1 MRKLRL
7 FSIAAL
13 ALAMAACSSEENTLE
28 TQSPAAPGKLHFTAT
43 IATPDNGAGTRTEYS
58 EQTTDGTINVAW
70 KENDEIA
77 AIVTNSEGKLVE
89 TVLKVSKVNTDGSAT
104 ISGDITK
111 PKDDALTVDL
121 IYPASIVTIDDHGIL
136 SVSFDKMRN
145 GTLDGKLETI
155 AANIDYRMADD
166 CALTVSGD
174 KATLTSA
181 AKLESELSIWKLT
194 LQDKDGNALSA
205 SKVAIVSSGGVA
217 VASATLATAGS
228 TAYLPVPAATGDIC
242 ISATTADNDYFYVK
256 EGVTLAAKK
265 YYQSTVQMTKGAHL
279 AFLSADYEAKD
290 GAILTGTLAR
300 NVKISIADGAAVTL
314 KDVNINGS
322 STWTDEEWAG
332 ITCEGNA
339 TINLEGTNTVKGFY
353 ENYPGI
359 QVLKN
364 NTLTIQGTGSLTAN
378 GSYSAGIGGGFNIPC
393 GNIVIKGGNITATG
407 GGQAAGIGGGN
418 NASCDNIEIS
428 GGTITATGGMFGA
441 GIGGGYEGTCGTIT
455 INSGTVEATGGS
467 GGAGIGGGNMNGTC
481 GTITIT
487 SDVTKVK
494 ATAGE
499 SAPNSIG
506 AGNGGTAISVSIGGT
521 VYASGI
527 STSPFEYSPIPATA
541 HELSASVVGD
551 VVGSNGKAYTLDA
564 THVLPSGVTAVAIVA
579 YKGSATGEASP
590 YNHGLAIAM
599 KDAAAG
605 GKVKWSSPE
614 NDESLDNYTDYNPAV
629 TTAQS
634 GLSNSQTSG
643 FDNESNY
650 PAFYAALHNTI
661 TVSDGISAAAPASG
675 TSGWFLPSIYQW
687 NKIVQGLSG
696 KTADLSH
703 GGNANANY
711 TASSLNPKIEAAGGT
726 GLQSGYY
733 WPSTEKNNTSAWYF
747 TTSNG
752 SVGYR
757 NKTGEGYVRAV
768 FAF

>member
-1 MRKLRL
+1 MKASKI

-58 EQTTDGTINVAW
+58 EQTDGTINVAW
-70 KENDEIA
+70 KENDKIA
-77 AIVTNSEGKLVE
+77 AIVINSEKKYVKTEL
-89 TVLKVSKVNTDGSAT
+89 TVSKVNADGSAV
-104 ISGDITK
+104 ISGDIAK

-121 IYPASIVTIDDHGIL
+121 IYPADIVTVAANGSKYTI
-136 SVSFDKMRN
+136 SFDKMRS
-145 GTLDGKLETI
+145 GTLDGTLESI
-155 AANIDYRMADD
+155 ADNIDYRRADA
-166 CALTVSGD
+166 CPLTVSGD
-174 KATLTSA
+174 KASLTSA
-181 AKLESELSIWKLT
+181 AKLESKLSILKLT

-407 GGQAAGIGGGN
+407 GTQAAGIGGGN
-418 NASCDNIEIS
+418 NASCGNIEIS
-428 GGTITATGGMFGA
+428 GGTITATGGMFAA
-441 GIGGGYEGTCGTIT
+441 GIGSGYPGSCGSIT
-455 INSGTVEATGGS
+455 ISGGTVIATGGD
-467 GGAGIGGGNMNGTC
+467 GGAGIGGGNANGTC

-494 ATAGE
+494 ATVGE
-499 SAPNSIG
+499 GATNSIG
-506 AGNGGTAISVSIGGT
+506 AGNSGTAITVTIGGT
-521 VYASGI
+521 VGAI
-527 STSPFEYSPIPATA
+527 TTSPYEYPLPAATA

-564 THVLPSGVTAVAIVA
+564 THVLPSGVTAVAMVA
-579 YKGSATGEASP
+579 YKSGS
-590 YNHGLAIAM
+590 NGLAIQLN
-599 KDAAAG
+599 
-605 GKVKWSSPE
+605 SSPE
-614 NDESLDNYTDYNPAV
+614 KMRWDEAKAYTSYPTLPAGTGTWRLPSKEDWQNMFVGCAVSGDATVLANNALDPIKGFKAKIAATGITWKSGSYWSSTESGSKAWFVYVELVYANASF
-629 TTAQS
+629 TAYDA
-634 GLSNSQTSG
+634 SNSFNVLG
-643 FDNESNY
+643 CL
-650 PAFYAALHNTI
+650 AF
-661 TVSDGISAAAPASG
+661 
-675 TSGWFLPSIYQW
+675 
-687 NKIVQGLSG
+687 
-696 KTADLSH
+696 
-703 GGNANANY
+703 
-711 TASSLNPKIEAAGGT
+711 
-726 GLQSGYY
+726 
-733 WPSTEKNNTSAWYF
+733 
-747 TTSNG
+747 
-752 SVGYR
+752 
-757 NKTGEGYVRAV
+757 
-768 FAF
+768 